1 MDKRKPLLNENA
13 RVLEKINEQ
22 RIEPHKVTKPIQLLA
37 AWMVGLV
44 VTNSSFLIAA
54 SQMAEHSWEKGFLVV
69 AAVINVPVFL
79 FALFLLQTRFRA
91 ELQEDTYYSEYLS
104 KKTSTPI
111 KLDKNTEQDARIER
125 IERLVTQLSAQKI
138 EKNNNLA
145 AEGGLD
151 WAGWPIAVN
160 RYHPDFK
167 EIKAALKAAKIPIT
181 SYFGN
186 KGKVPSRW
194 VISLSRFLPITHK
207 TAILRELMPFKFDG
221 FQLWEPMMEADE
233 NEDVYIGSYGS
244 SPVAPINKELREL
257 LMQDDIEESDLAF
270 LYEINS

>member
-1 MDKRKPLLNENA
+1 M
-13 RVLEKINEQ
+13 LEKINEQ

-54 SQMAEHSWEKGFLVV
+54 SQMTDHSWEKGFLVV

-125 IERLVTQLSAQKI
+125 VERLVSQLSAQKI
-138 EKNNNLA
+138 EQDNNVS
-145 AEGGLD
+145 AEGELD
-151 WAGWPIAVN
+151 WTEWPVGLN
-160 RYHPDFK
+160 RYHPNFK

-181 SYFGN
+181 SYFGR
-186 KGKVPSRW
+186 KEKLPSRW

-207 TAILRELMPFKFDG
+207 TAILRELISFKFDG
-221 FQLWEPMMEADE
+221 FQLWEPMREAEE

-244 SPVAPINKELREL
+244 SPVAPINNELREL
-257 LMQDDIEESDLAF
+257 LRQDDIEASELDF

>member
-1 MDKRKPLLNENA
+1 MSENA

-54 SQMAEHSWEKGFLVV
+54 SQMTDQSWEKGFLVV

-125 IERLVTQLSAQKI
+125 IERVVTQLSSQKI
-138 EKNNNLA
+138 EQDNNVSV
-145 AEGGLD
+145 EGELD
-151 WAGWPIAVN
+151 WAKWTVGMN
-160 RYHPDFK
+160 RYHPNFK
-167 EIKAALKAAKIPIT
+167 EIREALKAAKIPIT
-181 SYFGN
+181 SYFGKKEELPN
-186 KGKVPSRW
+186 RW

-207 TAILRELMPFKFDG
+207 TAILRELLPFEFDG
-221 FQLWEPMMEADE
+221 FQLWEPIREADE
-233 NEDVYIGSYGS
+233 TEDVYIGSYGS
-244 SPVAPINKELREL
+244 SPVASINKDLREL
-257 LMQDDIEESDLAF
+257 LRQDDIEESDLAF
-270 LYEINS
+270 LYDINS

>member
-1 MDKRKPLLNENA
+1 MSENTI
-13 RVLEKINEQ
+13 VLEKINEQ

-54 SQMAEHSWEKGFLVV
+54 SQMTDHSWEKVFLVV

-79 FALFLLQTRFRA
+79 IALFLLQTRFRA

-125 IERLVTQLSAQKI
+125 IERLVSQLSAQKI
-138 EKNNNLA
+138 EQDNNLS
-145 AEGGLD
+145 AEGELD
-151 WAGWPIAVN
+151 WTEWPVSLN
-160 RYHPDFK
+160 RYHPNFRQ
-167 EIKAALKAAKIPIT
+167 IKAALKAAKIPIT
-181 SYFGN
+181 SYFGH
-186 KGKVPSRW
+186 KGKLPNRW
-194 VISLSRFLPITHK
+194 VISLSKFLPITHK

-221 FQLWEPMMEADE
+221 FQLWEPMREADE

-257 LMQDDIEESDLAF
+257 IKQDDIEESDLAF
-270 LYEINS
+270 LYDINS